1 MISLD
6 ELLIVVSESLQI
18 PISSVTIKTSKEN
31 TDNWDSLNHLVLFL
45 KIEDRF
51 KIKFSIEEI
60 QHIDTVEELFNL
72 INNK

>member
-6 ELLIVVSESLQI
+6 ELLVVISESFQV
-18 PISSVTIKTSKEN
+18 PISSVSIRTSKEN
-31 TDNWDSLNHLVLFL
+31 TENWDSLNHLVLFL

-60 QHIDTVEELFNL
+60 QQIDTVEKLFNL
-72 INNK
+72 INEK